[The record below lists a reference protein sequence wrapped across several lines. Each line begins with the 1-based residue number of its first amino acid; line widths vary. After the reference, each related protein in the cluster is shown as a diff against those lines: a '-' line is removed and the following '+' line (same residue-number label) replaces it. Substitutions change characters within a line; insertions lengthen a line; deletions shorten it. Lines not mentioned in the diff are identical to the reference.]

1 MTKSGNLFYE
11 PCPCGSGKP
20 FGRCCLFAEFPGAA
34 PDADPQSPASRFV
47 EEIRQ
52 ALAGRE
58 FGSFEELQSAVDR
71 MTGGRN
77 RRAIEDFCGLS
88 PEQMFRFLHFP
99 FTSPDIARFADA
111 FPEPSEAP
119 TLILFGLLADGCAGS
134 GLKATANG
142 NLPRAFCQEA
152 ALAYWGKEKYEQWT
166 LGHGVRQERD
176 CRELN
181 VIRLISEMAG
191 LLRKYRGRFLL
202 TKKGGTLLAA
212 GTGKV
217 YLELFKAYAGK
228 FNWGYSDG
236 YGDLVIV
243 QQSFLYSLFL
253 LYRFGTP
260 FRPPAFYEE
269 KFLRA
274 FPGVLREIAEPMYKP
289 KEDYIGHC
297 YTLRTMERFAHFF
310 GLIEIREVSPGLFP
324 REIEIKKSPL
334 LDQLVHFP
342 FLGGAIETAE

>member
-1 MTKSGNLFYE
+1 MTKSGNLFYD

-20 FGRCCLFAEFPGAA
+20 FGQCCFLAEFPGAA

-52 ALAGRE
+52 ALEGQE

-77 RRAIEDFCGLS
+77 RQAIEDFCGLS

-99 FTSPDIARFADA
+99 FTSPDIARFAETL
-111 FPEPSEAP
+111 PQPPEAP
-119 TLILFGLLADGCAGS
+119 VLALFMLLTDGCAGS
-134 GLKATANG
+134 GMKATAKG

-152 ALAYWGKEKYEQWT
+152 ALSYWGAEKYEGWT

-176 CRELN
+176 CLELN
-181 VIRLISEMAG
+181 VIRLISELAG

-202 TKKGGTLLAA
+202 TKKAGTLLAA
-212 GTGKV
+212 GAGKV
-217 YLELFKAYAGK
+217 YLELFEAYAGK

-236 YGDLVIV
+236 YADLVIV

-253 LYRFGTP
+253 LHRFGDP

-274 FPGVLREIAEPMYKP
+274 FPGVLREIAEPGYKT

-310 GLIEIREVSPGLFP
+310 GLIEIKALSPGIFP
-324 REIEIKKSPL
+324 HQIEIRKSPL
-334 LDQLVHFP
+334 LDQFVNFSFP
-342 FLGGAIETAE
+342 GGANDPAG